1 MMGRFSSLS
10 AREAGVLLCDNA
22 IGLLSGPFTVRIK
35 SDIPELGKVLTSTYA
50 DSHFI
55 NNPEFADFHVQLL
68 RSAGLRRWVRP
79 QVRFE
84 MDGIAPFFSLPR
96 AQSHALFEWGMN
108 WCVASHAHRYLIL
121 HAAVLAR
128 GDCAVVLPAPPGSGK
143 STLTAALAYRGW
155 RLLSDELTLIDP
167 LTGRVHGL
175 ARPISLKNESIEAIS
190 RFLPEARLGPVIPDT
205 KKGAIAF
212 LPAPLNAIDGVGVP
226 ARIDWVVAPRFK
238 RGALP
243 SMKAVSRPETFRTLI
258 ENAFNYNVHGR
269 GGFDALGRIV
279 SRARSFMF
287 EYGDLDDAIVA
298 FEGLADQA
306 GALS

>member
-1 MMGRFSSLS
+1 MNRLSSLS
-10 AREAGVLLCDNA
+10 SSEAGALLGENA
-22 IGLLSGPFTVRIK
+22 IALQSGPFVVRIK
-35 SDIPELGKVLTSTYA
+35 SDISELGDVLTSIYA

-55 NNPEFADFHVQLL
+55 SNPEFADFHVQLL
-68 RSAGLRRWVRP
+68 RSVSLRRWVRP

-84 MDGIAPFFSLPR
+84 MDGVAPFFSLPR
-96 AQSHALFEWGMN
+96 AQSHALFEWGLN

-167 LTGRVHGL
+167 ITGRVHGL

-205 KKGAIAF
+205 KKGTIAF
-212 LPAPLNAIDGVGVP
+212 LPAPLNAIDEIGMP
-226 ARIDWVVAPRFK
+226 ARIDWVIAPRFTQ
-238 RGALP
+238 GARP
-243 SMKAVSRPETFRTLI
+243 SMVPVTRPETFRTLI
-258 ENAFNYNVHGR
+258 ANAFNYNVHGR
-269 GGFDALGRIV
+269 GGFEALGRIV
-279 SRARSFMF
+279 GRAGSFAF
-287 EYGDLDDAIVA
+287 EYGDLCDAIVA
-298 FEGLADQA
+298 FDKLADQA
-306 GALS
+306 DALS